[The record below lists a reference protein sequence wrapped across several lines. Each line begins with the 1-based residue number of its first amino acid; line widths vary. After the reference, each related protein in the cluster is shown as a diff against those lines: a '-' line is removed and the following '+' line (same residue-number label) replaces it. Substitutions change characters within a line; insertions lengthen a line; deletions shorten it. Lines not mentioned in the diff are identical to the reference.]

1 MKKKTNIST
10 ICCLEI
16 FGRNYNVELYHQ
28 KEDDPNEMRKILDN
42 ISMTMYLTNANNLKK
57 MKDLIREINCPY
69 LIEVTTVKI

>member
-16 FGRNYNVELYHQ
+16 FGKNYNVELYHQ
-28 KEDDPNEMRKILDN
+28 KEDDPKEMRNILDN
-42 ISMTMYLTNANNLKK
+42 ITMAMYLTKADNIKK
-57 MKDLIREINCPY
+57 MKDLIREIKCPY